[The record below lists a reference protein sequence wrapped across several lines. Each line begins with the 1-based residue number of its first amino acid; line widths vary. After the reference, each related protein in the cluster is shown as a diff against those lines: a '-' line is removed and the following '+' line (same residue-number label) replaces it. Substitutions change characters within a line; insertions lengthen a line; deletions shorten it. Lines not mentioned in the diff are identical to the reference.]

1 MRMSMRMHVQRYRH
15 IAFWLYHHHHHE
27 LTTVFAKLGSARAR
41 VRYSR
46 SGPQSS
52 GIASSYG

>member
-1 MRMSMRMHVQRYRH
+1 MHVQRLSAYRL
-15 IAFWLYHHHHHE
+15 WLYHHHHHD
-27 LTTVFAKLGSARAR
+27 LTTVVAKLGSARAR
-41 VRYSR
+41 FRYSR